1 MKKSVSKRLKNPF
14 FPAAFIMAAD
24 ILLLAAAAVLRALR
38 GSFTTAYTYAEG
50 AGITESCGADTA
62 IMIAAVTAL
71 AVTAALAGFIFAGAA
86 LWGGEDGSAAL
97 RVITGAVML
106 CLSAAAAGF
115 AVYAVRGEQPAES
128 EYSGFID
135 GRGRV
140 VIIVEEEYRE
150 GNMLKVYRL
159 DGEQENAYRLT
170 ALSLKERTQD
180 SDFDSRYHL
189 SWLSDGLLTLD
200 FTDGGAYRTLTIPA
214 QIPEEDAQTMEAS

>member
-24 ILLLAAAAVLRALR
+24 ILLLVAAAVLRALR
-38 GSFTTAYTYAEG
+38 GGFTTAFAYAEG

-62 IMIAAVTAL
+62 IMIAAVIAL
-71 AVTAALAGFIFAGAA
+71 AAGAA
-86 LWGGEDGSAAL
+86 LWGREDGSAAL

-170 ALSLKERTQD
+170 ALSLKERTQEG
-180 SDFDSRYHL
+180 DFDSRYHL
-189 SWLSDGLLTLD
+189 SWLSDGLLTLT
-200 FTDGGAYRTLTIPA
+200 FTDGGAYRSLTIPA
-214 QIPEEDAQTMEAS
+214 QIPGEDAQTTED